1 MAQTIYLV
9 QELQATLASA
19 QCKPESS
26 VFPSILCYLIPSG
39 QIPFG
44 SKIPFGSSRISFFTG
59 NQRML
64 SVNMYV
70 VPLQLKKKIVKEASK
85 DWLITCG
92 MLKNMGSRV
101 RGQILLQPFTDGV
114 VFGKF
119 LILICISVSSL

>member
-26 VFPSILCYLIPSG
+26 RFPSILCYLIPSG

-70 VPLQLKKKIVKEASK
+70 VLLQLKKK
-85 DWLITCG
+85 L
-92 MLKNMGSRV
+92 
-101 RGQILLQPFTDGV
+101 
-114 VFGKF
+114 
-119 LILICISVSSL
+119 